1 MWSSFKNLTSMF
13 LGSGHYVGPNLW
25 KPSMGLF
32 YELSAKDIKGEEKSM
47 KAYQNKVCLITNTAC
62 KCGYTHGS
70 YTKLEELSLKYH
82 DKGLEILCFPSNQ
95 FAKQEPWAEP
105 QIESFVRD
113 NWPKLHERMHL
124 FSKIDVNGDDTH
136 RVYRWLKESFPG
148 DIRWNFAT
156 KFLVGA
162 DGKPVKRFDQ
172 KQTWEEIEESIIA
185 ELEMLS
191 EQHK

>member
-1 MWSSFKNLTSMF
+1 MPSSIKNIIPNLFS
-13 LGSGHYVGPNLW
+13 SGRYVGPNLW

-32 YELSAKDIKGEEKSM
+32 YDLSAKDIKGEIKPMSNFQ
-47 KAYQNKVCLITNTAC
+47 KKF
-62 KCGYTHGS
+62 CGYTHGS
-70 YTKLEELSLKYH
+70 YTKLEELSLKYR

-95 FAKQEPWAEP
+95 FAGQEPWPEP
-105 QIESFVRD
+105 QIEAFVRD

-136 RVYRWLKESFPG
+136 PVYRWLKESFPG

-156 KFLVGA
+156 KFLIDH

-172 KQTWEEIEESIIA
+172 KQGWDEIEETINT
-185 ELEMLS
+185 EL
-191 EQHK
+191 KRIV